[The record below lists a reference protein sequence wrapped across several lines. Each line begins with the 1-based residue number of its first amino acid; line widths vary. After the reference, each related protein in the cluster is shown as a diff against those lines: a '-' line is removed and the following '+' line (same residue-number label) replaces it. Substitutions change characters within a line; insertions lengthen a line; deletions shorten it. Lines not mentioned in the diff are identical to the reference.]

1 MRANN
6 LAVWAAFSAME
17 AAAQSPAPAIATIDV
32 YGSSTFDS
40 ARARAELRP
49 LIEDFV
55 ALSAEAQS
63 NPNADMAEL
72 QARGDA
78 LEARMREALGDPPLA
93 HFEVSMTTDFGPPQ
107 RLHVSLDIVEQQ
119 DAARRMPFRAAP
131 TADLPDPD
139 GLLAL
144 WAEYQAKVLELAF
157 AGTPLRVDAGECP
170 ALHCIAPFDVP
181 ELAPYL
187 ALFDDGARRHEDA
200 LYRLAAESADAEERQ
215 HALFLLAHTND
226 AERVLP
232 ALGDA
237 IYDPAGGVRNNAMR
251 VLMFLA
257 ESRPELDFPVSALV
271 AALDFPG
278 SSDRNKAGYTLAA
291 LAAQPRYRDAVRAA
305 VPTALRVLRLE
316 KPNNHDPAYEI
327 LKLVSG
333 ETFGDRDYAA
343 WERWAAQSR

>member
-1 MRANN
+1 MMRAL
-6 LAVWAAFSAME
+6 LAAAAFWALQ
-17 AAAQSPAPAIATIDV
+17 AAAQSAAPAIATIDV

-49 LIEDFV
+49 LIEEFV
-55 ALSAEAQS
+55 ALGTEAQS
-63 NPNADMAEL
+63 NPNADMAQL

-78 LEARMREALGDPPLA
+78 LEARMREALGDVPLA

-107 RLHVSLDIVEQQ
+107 RLHVSLDIVEQK

-131 TADLPDPD
+131 TADLADPG
-139 GLLAL
+139 GLLAV
-144 WAEYQAKVLELAF
+144 WGEY
-157 AGTPLRVDAGECP
+157 
-170 ALHCIAPFDVP
+170 
-181 ELAPYL
+181 PYL
-187 ALFDDGARRHEDA
+187 ARFDEGARRHEDA

-215 HALFLLAHTND
+215 HALFLLAHTSD
-226 AERVLP
+226 DERLLP
-232 ALGDA
+232 ALGQA
-237 IYDPAGGVRNNAMR
+237 IFDPSGGVRNNAMR

-257 ESRPELDFPVSALV
+257 ETRPELDFPVADLV
-271 AALDFPG
+271 AAFDFPG

-291 LAAQPRYRDAVRAA
+291 LAAQPRYRDAIRAA

-333 ETFGDRDYAA
+333 ETYGDRDYAA
-343 WERWAAQSR
+343 WERWAAQQSLAQR